1 MNLSPDKRTYDE
13 LLFELERLKGE
24 SEALRQEAH
33 SEKGESTLSVGIPDT
48 IADIF
53 EEALGEFIGHLIQA
67 TGMDSIAVY
76 TLDES
81 SNLHL
86 KTRKSLFADYVFND
100 PTYTSESSLV
110 ELILNGEPFY
120 RSHTELH
127 DLPWLFNRDNGFHS
141 ISVTPIRHKGE
152 ALGCINAGSRVFKEI
167 PQNVKILLEAF
178 AAQCALMIVGFRK
191 YGELL
196 ESHGRLKTM
205 FGQIQDF
212 LFIGNELG
220 EVIEFNP
227 AVAKKLGYTHRELMS
242 KNFAELHPVGRR
254 QEAIDV
260 VNAMLRG
267 EKSNCVIPLVTKSGD
282 LIPVE
287 TKVSLGEW
295 HGKQYIY
302 GVSRDMTEIIST
314 QEALKKSEE
323 TYRQMF
329 QVNQAVK
336 LLVDPE
342 TADIVDANQA
352 AADFYGYNIEKLKTM
367 KVFDISLMTPDEI
380 LMVMQSVAAKHIRS
394 VNTQH
399 VNRKK
404 KVFDVEVFTSPLNLG
419 DKTLLFAIVID
430 VSSRVAAQ
438 NKLAQTEKSLREA
451 NETLE
456 LRVSQR
462 SKELETINSE
472 LIKEIEKHSET
483 ASSLRDSENNLR
495 ILLDSAPIGIVVI
508 QDGRY
513 TYVNDSFIQ
522 LLGLECRPSA
532 VGKIVGSFGGEKLVA
547 EFRRFLD
554 RCLEESEP
562 LHVRELKVKFRAGRE
577 SVFNIWLQP
586 LDLRG
591 KPSVIGFF
599 IDVSEEMHLRSH
611 LNQSQKMEA
620 LGSLAGGI
628 AHDFNNILFAITGF
642 AELAID
648 ASKSNP
654 RAGRHLDQLLGAAE
668 RAADLIRH
676 ILTFSREAESER
688 KPMWISPVLKESLNF
703 LRASIPAGIEIRRNI
718 YPDGGLVNADP
729 TQIHQVIMNLITNAA
744 HSMRDKGGILEVD
757 LEDVE
762 LSAESEELKPGM
774 APGVYQRLRVSDTG
788 HGISQEI
795 MNRIFDP
802 YFTTKQVGEG
812 TGLGLSVVDGIIRS
826 HEGHISV
833 KSALGKGTVFEVY
846 LPVIVQTEEPVINE
860 LDSGALVKGRILM
873 VDDEKIVTRATQANL
888 QNLGYQVETEN
899 DPLSALVTF
908 QSDPYA
914 FDLIITDM
922 SMPRM
927 NGAEL
932 SLAILK
938 IRPDMPIVM
947 LSGFADLMDKEKA
960 TAMGLRDFLLKP
972 LRRGVL
978 AETVSKALSDLKT
991 QCR

>member
-1 MNLSPDKRTYDE
+1 MSPDKSTHEE
-13 LLFELERLKGE
+13 LLVEPEFLKRE
-24 SEALRQEAH
+24 NEALRLATDSQ
-33 SEKGESTLSVGIPDT
+33 KCNSTLSVEIPDT
-48 IADIF
+48 MSDTF
-53 EEALGEFIGHLIQA
+53 DEALGEFVGRLIQA
-67 TGMDSIAVY
+67 TGMDSAAIY
-76 TLDES
+76 TMDGN

-86 KTRKSLFADYVFND
+86 KTHKSLSEGFVFND
-100 PTYTSESSLV
+100 PLYTSGSSLV
-110 ELILNGEPFY
+110 EIVLNGEPFY
-120 RSHTELH
+120 GSHSGLS
-127 DLPWLFNRDNGFHS
+127 DLPWIFSSDNGFQS
-141 ISVTPIRHKGE
+141 ISVIPLRHKGDV
-152 ALGCINAGSRVFKEI
+152 LGCMNVGSRVFNDT

-212 LFIGNELG
+212 LFIGNESG

-227 AVAKKLGYTHRELMS
+227 AVAQRLGYTHQELMS
-242 KNFAELHPVGRR
+242 KNFAELHPAGRR

-260 VNAMLRG
+260 VNAMLKG
-267 EKSNCVIPLVTKSGD
+267 ERSNCVIPLVTKSGN

-302 GVSRDMTEIIST
+302 GVSRDMTEMIST

-352 AADFYGYNIEKLKTM
+352 AADFYGYTIEKLKTM
-367 KVFDISLMTPDEI
+367 KVFDISLMSPDEVRV
-380 LMVMQSVAAKHIRS
+380 VMQAVAAKHIRS

-404 KVFDVEVFTSPLNLG
+404 KVFDVEVFTSPLSLG

-430 VSSRVAAQ
+430 VSQRVAAQ
-438 NKLAQTEKSLREA
+438 NKLAQIERSLREA

-472 LIKEIEKHSET
+472 LIREVEKHSET

-495 ILLDSAPIGIVVI
+495 IILDSAPIGIVVI

-513 TYVNDSFIQ
+513 SYVNESFIQ
-522 LLGLECRPSA
+522 LLGFESGQSA
-532 VGKIVGSFGGEKLVA
+532 VGQLVGSFGGKKLVA
-547 EFRRFLD
+547 EFQKFLD
-554 RCLEESEP
+554 RCDVESEP
-562 LHVRELKVKFRAGRE
+562 LHVRELKVKLGAARE
-577 SVFNIWLQP
+577 LVFNIWLQP

-599 IDVSEEMHLRSH
+599 INVSEEMQLRSH

-642 AELAID
+642 AELAMD

-688 KPMWISPVLKESLNF
+688 KPLWISPVLKESLNF

-729 TQIHQVIMNLITNAA
+729 TQIHQIIMNLITNAA
-744 HSMRDKGGILEVD
+744 HSMREKGGILEVD

-762 LSAESEELKPGM
+762 LSAKSEELKPGM

-788 HGISQEI
+788 HGIPQEI

-833 KSALGKGTVFEVY
+833 KSSLGKGTVFEVY
-846 LPVIVQTEEPVINE
+846 LPVIVQKEEPVINE
-860 LDSGALVKGRILM
+860 LESGSLVKGRILM

-922 SMPRM
+922 GMPRM

-932 SLAILK
+932 SQAILK
-938 IRPDMPIVM
+938 IRPDMPIIM
-947 LSGFADLMDKEKA
+947 LSGFAELMDKEKA

-978 AETVSKALSDLKT
+978 AEAVSKALSELKS
-991 QCR
+991 